1 LNIAKINKFSK
12 PIFYKNT
19 FVYKIISPY
28 FCFFNTEKTKANMNK
43 QALLELI
50 NNPNDK
56 TFKTTLTYKP
66 AAVEYLETFLS
77 SVAAKLDMDQLTIK
91 DTNFI
96 AEELEEYYSD
106 VIYETYLKPVEGQD
120 VKNLIRIILLFEHKK
135 SIDSYFD
142 LFLQIIIY
150 IVSVWKQDRKE
161 SRPPTLVIPLV
172 INQSKRHIKQ
182 KTLHDSLKNVPT
194 DLLKYI
200 PQFECHVLNV
210 QPLDDEPIS
219 ESILNLKEDSILRSL
234 FLSFIAVEQKNKME
248 NILIEIFKFLPLHPE
263 LRDYFDQLFVF
274 LIKEG
279 YFSDKEI
286 KAMLEQYLSSSK
298 EQKDMLTTAQV
309 WEERGEKRGGKIEA
323 RKVVL
328 RGFLFGYEIDSLTI
342 LSGLEKA
349 EVQTIGND
357 VERVKEVVKN
367 GIVSKTDLRKTV
379 ELSDDEIKF
388 VLSFLEGKG

>member
-1 LNIAKINKFSK
+1 
-12 PIFYKNT
+12 
-19 FVYKIISPY
+19 
-28 FCFFNTEKTKANMNK
+28 MNK
-43 QALLELI
+43 QALLDLI

-56 TFKTTLTYKP
+56 TFKTTLTHKP

-77 SVAAKLDMDQLTIK
+77 SIASKLDMEQLTIK

-106 VIYETYLKPVEGQD
+106 VIYETYLKPEEGQD

-161 SRPPTLVIPLV
+161 SRPPTIVIPLV

-182 KTLHDSLKNVPT
+182 KTLHDSLKNIPI

-219 ESILNLKEDSILRSL
+219 ESILNLKEDGILRSL

-248 NILIEIFKFLPLHPE
+248 NILMEIFKFLPTHPE

-286 KAMLEQYLSSSK
+286 KKMLEQYLSSAK

-309 WEERGEKRGGKIEA
+309 WEKRGEERGEKRGGKIEA

-328 RGFLFGYEIDSLTI
+328 RGLLMGYEIEAITI
-342 LSGLEKA
+342 LSGLDKE
-349 EVQTIGND
+349 EVQTLGND
-357 VERVKEVVKN
+357 VDKVKEFIKVN
-367 GIVSKTDLRKTV
+367 SVSKTDLRKV
-379 ELSDDEIKF
+379 VKFSDDEIEF
-388 VLSFLEGKG
+388 VLSFLKQKG